1 VPYESDSN
9 VRENLAMKHDREQD
23 DSRVENSAQKLNQGF
38 LMDADEDMRQILD
51 ENRQDLQQD

>member
-1 VPYESDSN
+1 
-9 VRENLAMKHDREQD
+9 MKHDREQD